1 MAVVEHLRIELT
13 KVSLLETGY
22 GESSKWDD
30 LSRRCVVGYRVCDGD
45 GPVVAG
51 VGNAFPALVEIANWI
66 ASGGDDAELAIADDF
81 TLRIRPGADPVH
93 WRVAVP
99 EFSMEVACG
108 RNALFAFVL
117 TLFSEIAAASKR
129 VGFDPY
135 PYLHLHMQDSGIPPM
150 V

>member
-1 MAVVEHLRIELT
+1 MAVLEHLCIELT
-13 KVSLLETGY
+13 RVSLLETGY

-30 LSRRCVVGYRVCDGD
+30 LTRRCVVGYRVRDGD
-45 GPVVAG
+45 GPVAGG

-66 ASGGDDAELAIADDF
+66 ASGGGDAELAIADDF
-81 TLRIRPGADPVH
+81 TLRIRPGTDPVH

-117 TLFSEIAAASKR
+117 ALFSEIAAAAKSL
-129 VGFDPY
+129 GFDPY
-135 PYLHLHMQDSGIPPM
+135 PHLHSHMQDSGIPPM